1 MPEQTTMVTK
11 VREGKP
17 SAFSVIDLNF
27 AMKEIAEWALN
38 IAALRGASY
47 ADARIVDER
56 SRALATKN
64 GKIGSASDAESLGI
78 GIRVIAD
85 GAWGFAA
92 SDNLSREAV
101 EATAAKAVA
110 IAKASASVK
119 QRDVQLAPEK
129 PATAEWTSPHKTDPF
144 TTSVEQNLELLLKI
158 DSELRSVAGVTL
170 AETNMNFRR
179 DEQWFL
185 SSEGANIHQTKYTT
199 GVGYRRGRIPILSAD
214 NGRTEDTSSFRS

>member
-1 MPEQTTMVTK
+1 
-11 VREGKP
+11 
-17 SAFSVIDLNF
+17 
-27 AMKEIAEWALN
+27 MKEIAEWALN

-101 EATAAKAVA
+101 ESTAAQAVA
-110 IAKASASVK
+110 IAKASASVQ

-129 PATAEWTSPHKTDPF
+129 PATAEWTSPYKTDPF
-144 TTSVEQNLELLLKI
+144 TTSVEQNQELLLKI

-179 DEQWFL
+179 DEQWL
-185 SSEGANIHQTKYTT
+185 
-199 GVGYRRGRIPILSAD
+199 L
-214 NGRTEDTSSFRS
+214 